1 MKTKEET
8 SGEESPSQLEASK
21 PITSS
26 SMSPVP
32 GRYRVM
38 RRNGTVTSFD
48 LNKIIVAMTKA
59 FLSVEG
65 DSAAASTRIHNE
77 VQMLSERVDST
88 VKRRF
93 PEGGVIHIE
102 DIQDQVELAIMRAGY
117 QDVARAYVLYREERS
132 RERRENTITDK
143 DDLPITKNALLSDG
157 SSVPIDAKKLK
168 VMIDECCSNIK
179 DISKSL
185 VFETIDKN
193 IYDGIKK
200 EDLAS
205 SILISVRPLIEKDPN
220 YSYVTAR
227 ILLRTINEEALSF
240 LGFKHTNPSFDE
252 IREIYPDYFKQYIQK
267 ASDLKLLD
275 PTLLDYDLDFITKNI
290 DVKKDLLFTYLGLQ
304 TLYDRYF
311 IHHNET
317 RFELPQAFFMRVAMG
332 LAINEKNREERTV
345 EFYKLISSFDFMS

>member
-1 MKTKEET
+1 MET
-8 SGEESPSQLEASK
+8 SAQTTEKITKKEAKPEEIK
-21 PITSS
+21 PAIA
-26 SMSPVP
+26 P
-32 GRYRVM
+32 GQMRVIK
-38 RRNGTVTSFD
+38 RNGSVVSYD
-48 LNKIIVAMTKA
+48 AEKIAIAITKA
-59 FLSVEG
+59 FLAVEG
-65 DSAAASTRIHNE
+65 GAAAASTRIHNE
-77 VQMLSERVDST
+77 VQMLSERVDSI

-117 QDVARAYVLYREERS
+117 QDVARAYVLYREERAK
-132 RERRENTITDK
+132 ERRENSSTNE
-143 DDLPITKNALLSDG
+143 DDLPITKNTLLDDG
-157 SSVPIDAKKLK
+157 SSEPIDAKKLK
-168 VMIDECCSNIK
+168 SMIDECCNDI
-179 DISKSL
+179 DGISKNL

-227 ILLRTINEEALSF
+227 MLLRTINEEALNF
-240 LGFKHTNPSFDE
+240 LGFESKNLSFDE
-252 IREIYPDYFKQYIQK
+252 MKKIYPDYFKQYIKK
-267 ASDLKLLD
+267 ASELKLLD
-275 PTLLDYDLDFITKNI
+275 SALLDYDLDFIAKHI
-290 DVKKDLLFTYLGLQ
+290 DVNRDMLFTYLGLQ

-332 LAINEKNREERTV
+332 LAVNEKNREERTV
-345 EFYKLISSFDFMS
+345 EFYKLLSSFDL